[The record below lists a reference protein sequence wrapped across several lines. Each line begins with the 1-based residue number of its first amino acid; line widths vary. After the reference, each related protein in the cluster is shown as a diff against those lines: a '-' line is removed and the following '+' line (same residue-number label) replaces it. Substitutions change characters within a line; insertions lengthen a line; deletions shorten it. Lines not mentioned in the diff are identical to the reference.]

1 MMGFFFGEL
10 NLWEILTPKR
20 PCGLCLGSG
29 KGKKAGILAKIKR
42 LIQVWGSG
50 GLLHFQHFS
59 APASV
64 PRGSK
69 ESVLLLHNF
78 IIL

>member
-10 NLWEILTPKR
+10 NLWEILTSKR

-29 KGKKAGILAKIKR
+29 KGNRAGILATIKH

-50 GLLHFQHFS
+50 GFLHFQHFS
-59 APASV
+59 APAYV

-69 ESVLLLHNF
+69 ESVLLLHNL
-78 IIL
+78 ILL